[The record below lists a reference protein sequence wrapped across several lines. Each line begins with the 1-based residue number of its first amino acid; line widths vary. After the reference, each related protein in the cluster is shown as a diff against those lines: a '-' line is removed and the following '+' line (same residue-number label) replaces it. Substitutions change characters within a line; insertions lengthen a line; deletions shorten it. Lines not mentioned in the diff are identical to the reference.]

1 MRPTRA
7 VRAQPLDTRGRSF
20 TLAPCACAEATSDL
34 LAGSWQVSVSYL
46 LRMTGFRSTAMA
58 TTVRAR
64 RAR

>member
-7 VRAQPLDTRGRSF
+7 VRAQPLDTRGRSV

-34 LAGSWQVSVSYL
+34 LAGSWQVSYL